1 VTYGDEDDEV
11 NPLGE
16 LVSFPDAIVVAKQEG
31 RPSESH
37 GWLLY
42 YLLELRKPIVAAHL
56 RAQLE
61 TAGYTAESGSTAT
74 GLSRFIKDDS
84 LVWATITDA
93 PEGQTSL
100 LLSIAGPAGED
111 EADGNDDTSK
121 ETER

>member
-1 VTYGDEDDEV
+1 MTYDDADPEDI
-11 NPLGE
+11 NPLSD

-61 TAGYTAESGSTAT
+61 TSGYVAEPAISASGI
-74 GLSRFIKDDS
+74 SRYIKDNS
-84 LVWATITDA
+84 LIWATITDA
-93 PEGQTSL
+93 PDARTSL
-100 LLSIAGPAGED
+100 LLSIAGPPGQD
-111 EADGNDDTSK
+111 EPP
-121 ETER
+121 